1 LRPALRSQTALQRAI
16 CGAAQPRV
24 RSRPVARRRAL
35 PHCVRCVWGRAA
47 PEPGWGSAAHG
58 TLTAT
63 RARRPLRA
71 LEGKAR
77 GGGGRDRR
85 RREEAGRGRA
95 YSSTCAAGPGPCASL
110 RRRAAQRAP
119 ARVHKQTNK
128 QASRRSR
135 AEASKATST
144 PNSMSDLGMHGCST
158 HPLTPPHPTPPPA
171 GHRRRLRAAATATAT
186 ATAASACLFVC
197 LFVGASAA

>member
-1 LRPALRSQTALQRAI
+1 MRPALRSQTALQRAI
-16 CGAAQPRV
+16 CGAAQPRG
-24 RSRPVARRRAL
+24 RRTGAL
-35 PHCVRCVWGRAA
+35 PHCVRCGDA
-47 PEPGWGSAAHG
+47 PEPVWGGAAHG

-77 GGGGRDRR
+77 RGGGRDRR

-119 ARVHKQTNK
+119 APVHKQANK

-186 ATAASACLFVC
+186 AASACSFVC